1 MTDVLEVQDLTVVYR
16 TAMARRRVK
25 AVDGAQF
32 SVRQGEI
39 FGFLGPNGAG
49 KTTTIRALM
58 GLLKMTGGTCR
69 IFGHEVPSRAARER
83 LGFLPEAPYFYDY
96 LTVFE
101 LVDLAGRLFG
111 IDAATRRERA
121 DELIERVGLTR
132 ARNTPMKK
140 YSKGMLQRAGIA
152 QALINDPELVVFDE
166 PMSGLDP
173 VGRKEIRDIIL
184 SLRDQGKTVFFS
196 THILPDVE
204 MICDRVGIIADGKV
218 RAVGTLNELVEA
230 RLLGTEVHLRLP
242 DGADDAAVEALAE
255 GAESHRRVGDE
266 LIAFLAAD
274 ADVDA
279 YLARTRE
286 AGASVISV
294 APRHQTLEDVFLRT
308 AGKEARA

>member
-1 MTDVLEVQDLTVVYR
+1 VTVLSVSDLSVTYR
-16 TAMARRRVK
+16 TALRRRRVE
-25 AVDGAQF
+25 AVRGASF
-32 SVRQGEI
+32 AVERGEI

-49 KTTTIRALM
+49 KTSTIRALM
-58 GLLKMTGGTCR
+58 GLIAIAGGEAR
-69 IFGHEVPSRAARER
+69 IFGHRVPSRDARAR

-111 IDAATRRERA
+111 LDATTRRRRA
-121 DELIERVGLTR
+121 DELIDLVGLHD
-132 ARNTPMKK
+132 ARNTPVKK

-173 VGRKEIRDIIL
+173 IGRKEVRDVVL

-204 MICDRVGIIADGKV
+204 MVCDRVAIIVSGRV
-218 RAVGTLNELVEA
+218 QSVGSLAELVES
-230 RLLGTEVHLRLP
+230 RLLGTELVLRLP
-242 DGADDAAVEALAE
+242 EGERADAVVNELGRGGHQLRRLA
-255 GAESHRRVGDE
+255 GQVS
-266 LIAFLAAD
+266 LTLPPD

-279 YLARTRE
+279 FLARARE
-286 AGASVISV
+286 RGGAVISV
-294 APRHQTLEDVFLRT
+294 VPRHRTLEDVFL
-308 AGKEARA
+308 EAARGEAA